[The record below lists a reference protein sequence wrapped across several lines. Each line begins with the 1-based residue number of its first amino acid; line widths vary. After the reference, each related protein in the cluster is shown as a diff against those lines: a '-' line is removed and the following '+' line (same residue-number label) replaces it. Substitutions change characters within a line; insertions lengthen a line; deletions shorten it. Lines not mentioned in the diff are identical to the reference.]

1 MTFRLNRR
9 KLLAGSAAALGAS
22 AFAMGPGRAFA
33 QEQRLRLMWWGS
45 QPRADRTFAV
55 TDLFMEHNPDIVID
69 GESIGWD
76 DYWPRLATQ
85 VAGRNAPDIIQMD
98 YRYIFEYARRGALAA
113 LDDFIPDTLDVSD
126 FDEATVQ
133 GGAVDGSIYGISLGA
148 NSSAMMV
155 NAAAFEELGIDLP
168 TNDLTF
174 DDLRRIG
181 EEITANSGRSN
192 FHGLS
197 DGSGVEPFFENF
209 VRQRG
214 KALYTEDGELAFD
227 ASDAEEWFSL
237 WAEMRESGACVPAEI
252 QALDQRQIETGMVS
266 LGHAAVSYA
275 HSNQLV
281 GYQSLNE
288 DPITM
293 HAYPRIAA
301 GVGGGH
307 YRKPSMFFSVSAQSQ
322 NPELAAAYINFFV
335 SNPDAASIL
344 DVERGVPESA
354 AVREALAPQLD
365 DNGRAAVEFI
375 SELGDLAGALPP
387 PPPLGAGE
395 IDVTLVRVSQE
406 VAFGQHT
413 PQSGAEAFVAEAES
427 ILARDA

>member
-1 MTFRLNRR
+1 MNFKLNRR
-9 KLLAGSAAALGAS
+9 KVLAGGAALMSASTLGLGA
-22 AFAMGPGRAFA
+22 GRAFA
-33 QEQRLRLMWWGS
+33 QENRLRLMWWGS
-45 QPRADRTFAV
+45 QPRSDRTFAV
-55 TDLFMEHNPDIVID
+55 SDLFMQTHDGVSID

-85 VAGRNAPDIIQMD
+85 VAGRNAPDVIQMD
-98 YRYIFEYARRGALAA
+98 YRYIFEYARRGALAP
-113 LDDFIPDTLDVSD
+113 LEGFVPDTLNVSD
-126 FDEATVQ
+126 FDDATVD
-133 GGAVDGSIYGISLGA
+133 GGSVDGSLYGVSLGA

-155 NAAAFEELGIDLP
+155 NAAVFEELGIEIP
-168 TNDLTF
+168 GNDLTF
-174 DDLRRIG
+174 DQLKEIG
-181 EEITANSGRSN
+181 DEITANSGRSG

-214 KALYTEDGELAFD
+214 KALYTEDGQLAFD
-227 ASDAEEWFSL
+227 VEDTREWFAL
-237 WAEMRESGACVPAEI
+237 WAAMRESGACVPADV

-281 GYQSLNE
+281 GYQAINE
-288 DPITM
+288 DPIVM
-293 HAYPRIAA
+293 HPYPRIAE

-307 YRKPSMFFSVSAQSQ
+307 YRKPSMFFSVSAQSA
-322 NPELAAAYINFFV
+322 NPELAAEYISFFV
-335 SNPDAASIL
+335 NNPEAAAIL

-354 AVREALAPQLD
+354 AVRDALAPQLD
-365 DNGRAAVEFI
+365 ESGRAAVEYI

-413 PQSGAEAFVAEAES
+413 PESGAEAFVAEAQS